1 MITERVVGPVEVYLS
16 ALNSGDH
23 FAWGRTLNYPRLR
36 IGVEGEFQ
44 VWETQDDCTVFT
56 AGQGDQFADLSGW
69 DHSVVDAIDV
79 IQVAQNAANVA
90 VQISRYNA
98 DDEILSTSDALY
110 LVTNENGQ
118 WGIPARSSFSP
129 SLEIHARYR
138 RW

>member
-1 MITERVVGPVEVYLS
+1 MEC
-16 ALNSGDH
+16 
-23 FAWGRTLNYPRLR
+23 
-36 IGVEGEFQ
+36 EFQ

-56 AGQGDQFADLSGW
+56 AGQVDQFADLPGW

-110 LVTNENGQ
+110 LITNENGQ
-118 WGIPARSSFSP
+118 WGIRARSSFSP
-129 SLEIHARYR
+129 SLEIYARYR